1 MNVLILFVAEK
12 TSYCLKLYPH
22 NVLAQQY
29 VNYHKIV
36 CIGQNKRQRVPSQK
50 VQDAAEGATVRGG
63 QGGGRGG
70 KARGGGRGKGKGTAE
85 LADEKNGM
93 AATFHVNGKNLEG
106 A

>member
-63 QGGGRGG
+63 QGGGRG
-70 KARGGGRGKGKGTAE
+70 KGKGTAE